1 MLIDCGAGGVE
12 WKPNVDSKP
21 AQIVLKLGNL
31 YLRNGA
37 YPTAEDSQRSSASLM
52 STSIIHASVF
62 APEKAT
68 NSTHPG
74 EQTKTHPA
82 HASATTNSLAL
93 SLTDSLT

>member
-62 APEKAT
+62 AP
-68 NSTHPG
+68 G